1 METTVTIENA
11 PILIPNLEHKNFT
24 ESRFEIPNGKKITGQ
39 FKIINGLRRGK
50 PFDYRVFV
58 TNKNEII
65 YSKYV
70 KPMGTTEVTLGA
82 DAQVSATKIEM
93 IPSERST
100 TIKNVIGSATGG
112 ILGYAI
118 AKKQGVNMTKTVIY
132 ASIGALAGYMIA
144 KQYTKKSGIVVEQ
157 AK

>member
-1 METTVTIENA
+1 METTTTIDNA

-24 ESRFEIPNGKKITGQ
+24 ESRFTLPSGKRITGQ

-70 KPMGTTEVTLGA
+70 KPMETREVTLGA
-82 DAQVSATKIEM
+82 DAQVSATKVEM
-93 IPSERST
+93 IPAERNT

-112 ILGYAI
+112 IIGYAI
-118 AKKQGVNMTKTVIY
+118 AKKQGCSMTKTVIY
-132 ASIGALAGYMIA
+132 ASVGALTGYLIA
-144 KQYTKKSGIVVEQ
+144 KQYTKKSGIVVQQ